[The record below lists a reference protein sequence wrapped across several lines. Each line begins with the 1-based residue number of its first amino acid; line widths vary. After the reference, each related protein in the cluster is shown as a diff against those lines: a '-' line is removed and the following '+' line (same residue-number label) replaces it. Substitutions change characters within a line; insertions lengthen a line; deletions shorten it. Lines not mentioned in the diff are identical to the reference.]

1 MSYCYSF
8 DEERFHGDFETEA
21 EAIVEAF
28 TSYSDTRVRLRWPGV
43 RRHRLLHP
51 ASVGSDIFTS
61 LSERLGEEVGEVAE
75 CFTMTAEQE
84 QSSGDGAGFHRQER
98 RLWLLWRQERARGH
112 SRRVRGRRQR
122 HRDHRHVLWPG
133 RRCMKVIGTTEV
145 SAGF

>member
-21 EAIVEAF
+21 EAIAEAF
-28 TSYSDTRVRLRWPGV
+28 TSYSDTREFAFVGQV
-43 RRHRLLHP
+43 CDAIDYFTP

-84 QSSGDGAGFHRQER
+84 QKLGEMVLDFIVKNGGFGCFGVKNVREVTREEFEGGGKDTATIDMFAGQEDGA
-98 RLWLLWRQERARGH
+98 A
-112 SRRVRGRRQR
+112 
-122 HRDHRHVLWPG
+122 
-133 RRCMKVIGTTEV
+133 
-145 SAGF
+145 